1 MLQILY
7 NDGHIVAVVKPAG
20 VLSEDKGE
28 GSMPALLRAEL
39 GCAYIGCVHR
49 LDRAVGGVMVYA
61 LDQPSCGKLSAMV
74 ASHQMV
80 KEYLAVV
87 HGCPESS
94 EGEMRDLL
102 FKDSARNKSFV
113 VKRMRKGVREAVL
126 HYQLLETIERENG
139 TFSLVQIRLETG
151 RSHQIRVQFSS
162 RKMPLVGDRRYGSR
176 EDADGVKLWSYRIT
190 LPDGKVFCCDPPEGF
205 SI

>member
-102 FKDSARNKSFV
+102 FKDSARQQVFCRQADAERCPGSGIALPAAGDIRAGERDFFAGTDSTGDWAQPSDPGAVFFPEDAVGRRPAVREPGGCGRRETV
-113 VKRMRKGVREAVL
+113 VLSNYAPRRKGI
-126 HYQLLETIERENG
+126 LL
-139 TFSLVQIRLETG
+139 
-151 RSHQIRVQFSS
+151 
-162 RKMPLVGDRRYGSR
+162 
-176 EDADGVKLWSYRIT
+176 
-190 LPDGKVFCCDPPEGF
+190 
-205 SI
+205 

>member
-49 LDRAVGGVMVYA
+49 LDCAVGGVMVYA

-94 EGEMRDLL
+94 EGKCGTCCLKTLPATSLL
-102 FKDSARNKSFV
+102 SSSGCGKVSGKRYCITSCWRHSSGRTGLFRWYRFDWRLGAAIRSGCSFLPGRCRWLV
-113 VKRMRKGVREAVL
+113 TGGTGAGRMRTA
-126 HYQLLETIERENG
+126 
-139 TFSLVQIRLETG
+139 
-151 RSHQIRVQFSS
+151 
-162 RKMPLVGDRRYGSR
+162 
-176 EDADGVKLWSYRIT
+176 
-190 LPDGKVFCCDPPEGF
+190 
-205 SI
+205 